1 MTTHAPLAA
10 LVRADMNRHTAD
22 DLAASLSQAG
32 WRGAGTRVPT
42 EGPPEVTFPLNAMHA
57 GLRRLVSSLPSV
69 LEAWRHRHELHAYEI
84 TVVSGSGHA
93 VHRVVAGDPSHDA
106 LAALVVGI
114 AEVLARDGAAAATV

>member
-1 MTTHAPLAA
+1 MTAQAPLAA
-10 LVRADMNRHTAD
+10 LVRADMNRYAAD

-57 GLRRLVSSLPSV
+57 GLQRLVSSLPSV
-69 LEAWRHRHELHAYEI
+69 LEAWRRRHELHAYEI
-84 TVVSGSGHA
+84 TVVSGSDCA

-106 LAALVVGI
+106 LSALVVGI
-114 AEVLARDGAAAATV
+114 AQVISGDGAAAATV